1 MKTFVGLILLAAL
14 GVTITYTRRPS
25 PTMEIGTKVGQ
36 AYPNYIFPSLE
47 DGRPV
52 ALSQFRGK
60 KIILHHFASW

>member
-14 GVTITYTRRPS
+14 GVTITYSRRPS

-36 AYPNYIFPSLE
+36 AYPNTIFPSLE

-52 ALSQFRGK
+52 ALSEFRGK